1 MHKDMLVV
9 LIVPICLLCLSIPE
23 IEDTKQTQIQTKI
36 AHIDK
41 STHKREIL
49 TRYISENYKIDEA
62 SASEIV
68 YHADM
73 QSRLHKHNGLTL
85 PLVLAVIA
93 AESSFDKGAVSPTGA
108 KGLMQ
113 LTKSS
118 GKSTSMDVFTNIDSG
133 TTHLS
138 EYINQTGSVEKGV
151 QAYNIGIGAFR
162 SGGRSE
168 TYLSKVITTKKK
180 FEKVLLAA
188 KKADKI

>member
-1 MHKDMLVV
+1 MYKDMLVL
-9 LIVPICLLCLSIPE
+9 LIVPIGMLCMLCLPISE
-23 IEDTKQTQIQTKI
+23 IEDAKQTQTKI

-41 STHKREIL
+41 STNKREIL
-49 TRYISENYKIDEA
+49 TRYISENYKIDEV

-73 QSRLHKHNGLTL
+73 QSRLHNGLTL

-93 AESSFDKGAVSPTGA
+93 VESRFDKGAVSPTGA

-151 QAYNIGIGAFR
+151 QAYNIGIGAFL

-180 FEKVLLAA
+180 FEKVLLSA
-188 KKADKI
+188 KKG

>member
-1 MHKDMLVV
+1 MYKDRFVV
-9 LIVPICLLCLSIPE
+9 LIVSIGMLCLSISE
-23 IEDTKQTQIQTKI
+23 IEDAKQTQTKI

-41 STHKREIL
+41 STNKREIL
-49 TRYISENYKIDEA
+49 TRYISENYKIDEV

-151 QAYNIGIGAFR
+151 QAYNIGIGAFLA
-162 SGGRSE
+162 GGRSE

-188 KKADKI
+188 KKVDKI